1 MERIEHISK
10 SLGDKFGKGFAIMLT
25 NDHLYWDSPNTSTD
39 TTIFKDFRIYE
50 ERKIVAGAT
59 LDWGT
64 PSDSRP
70 AWQKRLEPFN
80 LNHDYT
86 INWGDYSNF
95 NMEGEANGEDF
106 PFKYTIIEI
115 NSDQS

>member
-1 MERIEHISK
+1 MH
-10 SLGDKFGKGFAIMLT
+10 
-25 NDHLYWDSPNTSTD
+25 
-39 TTIFKDFRIYE
+39 TIAFRDFRIHKG
-50 ERKIVAGAT
+50 RKIVAGAT

-64 PSDSRP
+64 PSDNRP

-115 NSDQS
+115 NTDQS